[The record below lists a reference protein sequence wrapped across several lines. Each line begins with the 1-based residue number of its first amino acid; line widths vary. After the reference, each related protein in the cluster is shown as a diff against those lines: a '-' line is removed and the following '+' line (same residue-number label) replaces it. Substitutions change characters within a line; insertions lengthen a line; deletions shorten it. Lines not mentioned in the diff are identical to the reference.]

1 MRKTLLTL
9 IFVISNGC
17 VANVLSS
24 RDEDNHYNF
33 IVGTVIEPA
42 MHTSKYGWNKIN
54 EDTESYEVEMIEKV
68 VVLMQLKLQK

>member
-33 IVGTVIEPA
+33 IVGTVIEPTK
-42 MHTSKYGWNKIN
+42 HTSKYGWNKIN